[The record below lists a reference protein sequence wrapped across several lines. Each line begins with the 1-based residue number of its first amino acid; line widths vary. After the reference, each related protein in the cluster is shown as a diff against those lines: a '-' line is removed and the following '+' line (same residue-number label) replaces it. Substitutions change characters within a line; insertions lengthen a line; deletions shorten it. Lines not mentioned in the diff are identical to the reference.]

1 MAAFLLANIVG
12 LVRQILILDRFG
24 AGPEVDALVAGQRL
38 PDILFNLVAG
48 GALAS
53 AFVPSFTAFLT
64 RNDAGAAWRL
74 ASGVMTLA
82 AAALVVLSA
91 LAAWQAPAVITYV
104 LAAGFATPGNE
115 AQFALS
121 VRLLRILLISPAI
134 FGVSGL
140 LMGILNAHQRFLL
153 PALAPSFYWLGMI
166 AGLLALTPSLGIE
179 GLAWGAV
186 LGSALHLVVQLPG
199 LRGLRPVLRPYWGW
213 SDPNVR
219 SVFLLMGPRLLG
231 VAAVQLNF
239 VVSTTLATLL
249 TPGSLAALSVAWQV
263 FTMPQVV
270 IAQAI
275 AVAALPTFSR
285 LVAQGDQMA
294 LRASVADTLRSV
306 LYLALPATIGLI
318 VLPGPIVSLLFERGQ
333 FDAVDTALVAQVLVA
348 YAIGLTSH
356 SVLEIVVRAFHANRD
371 TWTPVWVGVLA
382 MLLNVGLNFALVPL
396 GAPGLALAN
405 TIATTLE
412 VVVLLVLLRRLLQ
425 GLNLGRLRRDL
436 ALMGVACAAM
446 ALGLWVMRVFAS
458 GWPAVGVALVGVAAG
473 AVLYGAVTYGLHV
486 TDARLLPALVGRR
499 LGRAS
504 AADDTVPPLA

>member
-1 MAAFLLANIVG
+1 
-12 LVRQILILDRFG
+12 
-24 AGPEVDALVAGQRL
+24 
-38 PDILFNLVAG
+38 
-48 GALAS
+48 
-53 AFVPSFTAFLT
+53 
-64 RNDAGAAWRL
+64 
-74 ASGVMTLA
+74 
-82 AAALVVLSA
+82 
-91 LAAWQAPAVITYV
+91 
-104 LAAGFATPGNE
+104 
-115 AQFALS
+115 
-121 VRLLRILLISPAI
+121 
-134 FGVSGL
+134 
-140 LMGILNAHQRFLL
+140 
-153 PALAPSFYWLGMI
+153 
-166 AGLLALTPSLGIE
+166 
-179 GLAWGAV
+179 
-186 LGSALHLVVQLPG
+186 
-199 LRGLRPVLRPYWGW
+199 
-213 SDPNVR
+213 
-219 SVFLLMGPRLLG
+219 MGPRLLG

-446 ALGLWVMRVFAS
+446 ALGHWVMRVFAS